1 MKSHEPIHREEKLV
15 KVMKHPFVSK
25 LGPDSKQNYDQAV
38 LEKIIAP
45 RMDSP
50 FMTRNLPR
58 SMKEKL
64 ERPKSK
70 FYYSF

>member
-1 MKSHEPIHREEKLV
+1 
-15 KVMKHPFVSK
+15 MKHPFVSK

-70 FYYSF
+70 FYYT